1 MAAVTARAAP
11 AITATR
17 RPFAA
22 STVRA
27 MLGTMLR
34 AGFIRSL
41 ST

>member
-1 MAAVTARAAP
+1 MAMARPAP
-11 AITATR
+11 PTFTTTR

-22 STVRA
+22 STVRS